1 MVPPRGSA
9 GQLPLQGDRWVGEQS
24 GAELN
29 EVDVAIG
36 DTEYLTQVELTDYP
50 PPPPLVLS
58 GHAASLTPY

>member
-50 PPPPLVLS
+50 PPPPS
-58 GHAASLTPY
+58 Y